1 MVAIH
6 PLPQAFAAA
15 APECRL
21 SQPLTLG
28 YTVHATDWLAHKPA
42 ENQPIQQL
50 VLLRAHTIN
59 RRFHNTADSPDKAI
73 GVSAPNLAVGR
84 GAGVQTS
91 QNQPSR
97 APPAEYKA
105 LASGGFCRPQ
115 RSLTE
120 KNWTQCE

>member
-84 GAGVQTS
+84 GAGVYNINGIMRTS
-91 QNQPSR
+91 VLIVTLFIGR
-97 APPAEYKA
+97 
-105 LASGGFCRPQ
+105 
-115 RSLTE
+115 
-120 KNWTQCE
+120 